1 MKRTLSF
8 VAFALSFI
16 MLFSCV
22 PMTGFATQ
30 IQAEQSTPTQ
40 PLIIYFE
47 SAFARRG
54 ETVDVKLCIREN
66 PGIAGA
72 TISVSYDDQLEL
84 VSINEDGVFEPL
96 DFTAP
101 EVLTNPV
108 VFNWDTLSEEV
119 SEDGM
124 IMVLTFRVDQD
135 ADIESLLNIDV
146 VCKDGDVFNNKL
158 ETMEVTAVDATVR
171 VIDYIPADING
182 DGVLNGKDVTLLRRF
197 NANYAVDILAKAAD
211 VNGDDVINNKDVTLI
226 RRKLAGWDV
235 VLLPSKYVC
244 NHSLKHVEAVD
255 RTCTEDGHIEYW
267 ICSECEVVYSD
278 VDAGNEISIRDT
290 VIGANGHTPIVLP
303 AVSPDYTN
311 TGLTEGEYCGTC
323 KDILVE
329 QKVIPALEPEY
340 FNITYSNLCGVES
353 PTLTRYASHLGV
365 KDTEMPTLHREG
377 YVFDGFYTAIEGGER
392 VFDIPAGYSQNLH
405 LYARWSKPIQ
415 YTITYRDAPIN
426 NANPS
431 MYTVEQSVMLAAP
444 QWQGLSFAYWT
455 DAKGNIVDRIPEG
468 TTGAIELT
476 AHWRTVENLAIPN
489 ESDDFLVV
497 YDETSERYHF
507 IYKMGDIK
515 NVVLDR
521 LYSYKYDGSTQ
532 FKYSLERTVRVEQG
546 AATSVAQTIV
556 HSMTQTNDWA
566 ETTEKV
572 RAHSVSKSAEYTKC
586 PELEFAGIKAKAYE
600 ASISRNRIDMN
611 SYSEIYYNGSSTEIG
626 DEQSTSISSIL
637 SYVHDTSTTVK
648 KEIVLD
654 PSNSREGQYNYVYAA
669 DIAIYAV
676 VTYDPSNGQY
686 YVDNYSMVY
695 DIFETT
701 IFEVLP
707 EYNSV
712 DILPNDPFTFD
723 VPVDQMADYVN
734 NSYYV
739 FYDANGGDG
748 DQMPMSTLKHGE
760 DQTILPN
767 QYVRDAFEFVGWAI
781 EGREGLI
788 PDGAQIRDFCDRGET
803 VTLKAQW
810 VAIPY
815 TLSFEEG
822 INYSVVVERIASPN
836 VGAHTGKL
844 ESGDVIYLGDQL
856 QIIYV
861 ATTGHSIQECGATQ
875 ITVTGDVAGSDVYA
889 VATVNNYVIQYVA
902 NGGSGEMSNMT
913 CVYGSSFTLDPCGFS
928 KKGWIFAGWAD
939 ENGNIYSDQ
948 ASVSNLTAEK
958 DGYVKLYAQWELDT
972 VYTANLGTQFGSL
985 KVTSLNWKGYSMNIA
1000 SLMDLEYLAQ
1010 HGYKATVTVTYDIGH
1025 IAGKCKAY
1033 FVLKTGT
1040 GVSDGS
1046 LKGAVEEYESSK
1058 TTVNGSKPGQSYTTD
1073 KVTTQDLNSR
1083 GYLAIYFDAAGMNIF
1098 DAGKNSYYV
1107 NNLVVTVRFTK

>member
-1 MKRTLSF
+1 MKRNLSF

-365 KDTEMPTLHREG
+365 KDTEMPVLTRDG
-377 YVFDGFYTAIEGGER
+377 YTFLGFYTAIEGGER
-392 VFDIPAGYSQNLH
+392 VYDIPAGSTRNYH
-405 LYARWSKPIQ
+405 LYARWSDAVSYKII
-415 YTITYRDAPIN
+415 YKDAPIN
-426 NANPS
+426 NNPS
-431 MYTVEQSVMLAAP
+431 TYTVEDCINLADP

-507 IYKMGDIK
+507 IYKMGDIQ

-521 LYSYKYDGSTQ
+521 LYSYKYDGSSE
-532 FKYSLERTVRVEQG
+532 FRYSLERTVRVEEG

-556 HSMTQTNDWA
+556 HSLTQTENWSF
-566 ETTEKV
+566 TTEKV
-572 RAHSVSKSAEYTKC
+572 REHSVSKSAEYTKC
-586 PELEFAGIKAKAYE
+586 PELEFAGIKGKIYE
-600 ASISRNRIDMN
+600 ASIGNNKIDKD
-611 SYSEIYYNGSSTEIG
+611 SYSEISYTGNSKEFG
-626 DEQSTSISSIL
+626 DEQSTQISSIL
-637 SYVHDTSTTVK
+637 SYVRDTSTTVK
-648 KEIVLD
+648 KEIILD
-654 PSNSREGQYNYVYAA
+654 PTASRAGQYNYVYAA
-669 DIAIYAV
+669 DIAVYAIVSYDPATGDYYLDTYSMIYA
-676 VTYDPSNGQY
+676 
-686 YVDNYSMVY
+686 
-695 DIFETT
+695 IFETT

-707 EYNSV
+707 EYNSIN
-712 DILPNDPFTFD
+712 ILPTEKFSFE
-723 VPVDQMADYVN
+723 VPVDEMVAFVEDC
-734 NSYYV
+734 YYV
-739 FYDANGGDG
+739 FYDANGGTG
-748 DQMPMSTLKHGE
+748 EQMPMSTLKHGV
-760 DQTILPN
+760 DQTILN
-767 QYVRDAFEFVGWAI
+767 NKYTREGYAMVGWRTDDGQLIQDGAMVRDLCG
-781 EGREGLI
+781 
-788 PDGAQIRDFCDRGET
+788 RGET
-803 VTLKAQW
+803 ITLKAEW
-810 VAIPY
+810 LAIPY
-815 TLSFEEG
+815 TLSYEKG
-822 INYSVVVERIASPN
+822 INCTIVVERISSPN

-861 ATTGHSIQECGATQ
+861 ATTGHSVQESGATQ

-1000 SLMDLEYLAQ
+1000 SLMDLEYLAKN
-1010 HGYKATVTVTYDIGH
+1010 GYKATVTVTYDIGY
-1025 IAGKCKAY
+1025 IDGKCKAY

-1040 GVSDGS
+1040 GSSDGS

-1058 TTVNGSKPGQSYTTD
+1058 TTVNGSKPGQSYTTEN
-1073 KVTTQDLNSR
+1073 VTTQDLSR

-1107 NNLVVTVRFTK
+1107 NNLVVTVTFSK